1 MTSINRD
8 DNYYD
13 DLEDKFRDWLY
24 STLLMEGMSPEQAD
38 EYLDG
43 DEREDYRLMY
53 EDRLAY
59 DADVAAYHGVAGVR

>member
-24 STLLMEGMSPEQAD
+24 STLLMDGMTPEQAD
-38 EYLDG
+38 KYLAS
-43 DEREDYRLMY
+43 DEHDDYRLMY

-59 DADVAAYHGVAGVR
+59 DADVAAYYGVAGVR